1 MQVDEEETYG
11 ETPPELLEMVERSEE
26 RKAQP
31 VMKETQPIH
40 LGTADEPQ
48 EVSVGTTLT
57 LEERTSLIDL
67 LKEYKD
73 VFAWSYD
80 DMPGLSIDIVKHKI
94 PLYHK
99 GKQGG
104 LHKGYCLGSA
114 SKGLLGLG
122 FHWSFFS
129 LERLE

>member
-80 DMPGLSIDIVKHKI
+80 DMPGLSTDIVQHKI
-94 PLYHK
+94 PLYPDAK
-99 GKQGG
+99 PSQ
-104 LHKGYCLGSA
+104 S
-114 SKGLLGLG
+114 S
-122 FHWSFFS
+122 
-129 LERLE
+129 RN

>member
-1 MQVDEEETYG
+1 MQVDEEETYV

-31 VMKETQPIH
+31 VMEETQPIH

-48 EVSVGTTLT
+48 EVRIGTTLT

-73 VFAWSYD
+73 AFAWSYD
-80 DMPGLSIDIVKHKI
+80 DMPGLSKTTFRKKSLCILM
-94 PLYHK
+94 PS
-99 GKQGG
+99 QSSRN
-104 LHKGYCLGSA
+104 LG
-114 SKGLLGLG
+114 
-122 FHWSFFS
+122 
-129 LERLE
+129 E